1 MQFRESGDAICIDE
15 IIITDVGNENMII
28 DEAYMI
34 KRIISMILNSEIQ
47 GSDIHQEKHHLIHQW
62 VILVWNEH
70 H

>member
-1 MQFRESGDAICIDE
+1 M
-15 IIITDVGNENMII
+15 ITDVGYENMIT

-47 GSDIHQEKHHLIHQW
+47 GSEIHLEKHHLIHQW